1 MIVINYLSKWQVCLS
16 VGPTVNSLNSSVSQ
30 GVMLERT
37 VLRASLVSLMHQIS
51 TRKIKKIDHMA
62 SEVDV
67 TWKLLSIFSPAHLSW
82 WVLSYV
88 LHEKQLIPSLTSP
101 CGLPEALVV
110 RSNTDLSVPLCQ
122 TMQNIKR
129 KGNPDNWPYFNTE

>member
-1 MIVINYLSKWQVCLS
+1 
-16 VGPTVNSLNSSVSQ
+16 
-30 GVMLERT
+30 
-37 VLRASLVSLMHQIS
+37 
-51 TRKIKKIDHMA
+51 MA

-88 LHEKQLIPSLTSP
+88 LHKKQLISSLTSQ

-110 RSNTDLSVPLCQ
+110 RSNTDLSVLLCYI
-122 TMQNIKR
+122 MQNIKR
-129 KGNPDNWPYFNTE
+129 KGNPDNGPYFNTE